1 MKIIGYITTFLIL
14 AFLSAL
20 WSGYALSV
28 LWGWFMV
35 PAFSLPPLSIG
46 YAIGVAMVVS
56 YLTQPVKLD
65 DHKKDWKENLINGVT
80 VAALRPAISLLL
92 GWVVTLFL

>member
-1 MKIIGYITTFLIL
+1 MKTIGYITTFLIL

-56 YLTQPVKLD
+56 YLTQTIKLNNGD
-65 DHKKDWKENLINGVT
+65 TDWKKALVDGVA
-80 VAALRPAISLLL
+80 VAAVRPAISLLL